1 MASIVF
7 TGTATGHKDLLSKIR
22 THLTSGTL
30 GSEVWQ
36 SLAYNTGGAEDTLY
50 LKGPGLSGTD
60 EVYVNIRTV
69 TDTGLD
75 MYNWEIAG
83 AVAYNSENSYD
94 LQPGMSPLGHTL
106 FWDSS
111 IPYWLIVNGRR
122 FILIA
127 KVSTTY
133 HTCYCGLY
141 LPYATS
147 SEMPYPMAIM
157 TSSGGNVAKIRWSN
171 GNYRVGGFWDPID
184 GSSYVRHWNGSW
196 VPMANLQFR
205 DDTTRLDMNV
215 SCVWPWEVDYGLGMN
230 IDGQYGILPA
240 VMHSSYGDGNVFGE
254 LEGVFFVSGFSQGAE
269 DTITIGGSQY
279 LVVQSVYRTGRRDY
293 AAIKLG

>member
-7 TGTATGHKDLLSKIR
+7 TGTATGHKDLLSKVR
-22 THLTSGTL
+22 GHLIG
-30 GSEVWQ
+30 GGMGAEAWQ
-36 SLAYNTGGAEDTLY
+36 SLAYNTGGDEDTLY
-50 LKGPGLSGTD
+50 LKGTGLSGTD
-60 EVYVNIRTV
+60 EIYVNFRTV
-69 TDTGLD
+69 TDIGQD

-83 AVAYNSENSYD
+83 AVAFDSQNSYD
-94 LQPGMSPLGHTL
+94 LQPGMSPLGHSL

-111 IPYWLIVNGRR
+111 IPYWLIANGRR

-147 SEMPYPMAIM
+147 SEMPYPMVVM
-157 TSSGGNVAKIRWSN
+157 GSSGGNAEKIRWSS
-171 GNYRVGGFWDPID
+171 GTFQVSGFWDPVD
-184 GSSYVRHWNGSW
+184 GSSYARHWNGSW
-196 VPMANLQFR
+196 VPMANVQYR
-205 DDTTRLDMNV
+205 ADTTRADMTV
-215 SCVWPWEVDYGLGMN
+215 SCVWPWEEDYGFGMN
-230 IDGQYGILPA
+230 LDGQYGILPS
-240 VMHSSYGDGNVFGE
+240 VMHSSYGDGNVLGE

-269 DTITIGGSQY
+269 DIITIGSDQY